1 MSRFSKLT
9 LSLSLSTLLFIVE
22 ASGQASSGR
31 IAGKVSDTEG
41 KPLAGVTV
49 IVTNQ
54 TSSDQTFRKTNN
66 DGSYSVRVRNGAY
79 RITVAPPYEAR
90 FDRGKAT
97 SFGVF
102 ANFLCNEAK
111 DCAGLENIVVDGTD
125 RQIDFMAVRPGAVPS
140 PSPSPT
146 PAAVEP
152 TAERREVRDR
162 WRIGFPEYDRY
173 GDRGARGRD
182 IPFRRG
188 NWYNPYDQSVIKGD
202 IPIIGDDYFMIL
214 SAASTTGVEIRRTPS
229 GTNVSAAEPDS
240 NNFFGRPES
249 FSFNQTLQV
258 SFEFFKG
265 QTVFRPRSW
274 AIKFSPTF
282 SIPNYLNARENGIV
296 NIDVRR
302 GTTRT
307 DLQVSLE
314 EAFAEVKLFDTNDN
328 YDAVSVR
335 AGIQPFNADFRG
347 FLFSD
352 NNLGARVFGA
362 FSNNK
367 TQFNLAYFRQIEKD
381 TNSGLN
387 SMRRLRPQDVYF
399 ANLFR
404 QDFLTKGY
412 TLQLIGAYNYDR
424 ADTHYDQNGFLVRP
438 AVVGSARRHSVKAG
452 YVGVNGDGHIGILN
466 LTNSY
471 YFAFGKDD
479 FNPIAGRATDIRAHM
494 AAVEASIDKNW
505 LRFRVSGF
513 FASGD
518 DDPTD
523 DKATGFDAI
532 LDDPNFVGGQFSY
545 WSRQGIR
552 LVSTDI
558 GLTQPNSL
566 LPSLRSS
573 KIEGQANF
581 VNPGILIFNAGVDAE
596 LTQTV
601 KTVFNA
607 NYLRFHK
614 TQPLEYVLFQPAV
627 RREIGLDVS
636 LGAVYRPLLI
646 NNLTFTFGGN
656 IFFAGRGF
664 RDIFTDSPRNCPL
677 PNFCSGEVPNPSKPQ
692 YSLFGQM
699 KLIF

>member
-1 MSRFSKLT
+1 MASCFRKLT
-9 LSLSLSTLLFIVE
+9 LLLAITLLV
-22 ASGQASSGR
+22 SGIGLAQGSSGKLS
-31 IAGKVSDTEG
+31 GKVTDADG
-41 KPLAGVTV
+41 KPVPAVEV

-54 TSSDQTFRKTNN
+54 TSTETTRRRTRSDGT
-66 DGSYSVRVRNGAY
+66 YSMSLRSGAY
-79 RITVAPPYEAR
+79 RISVAAPFEAR
-90 FDRGKAT
+90 FDRGKAAEY
-97 SFGVF
+97 GVF
-102 ANFLCNEAK
+102 SNFICDESKQNCPTLENVIIDGGERKIDFSVVQRGKEPAPAGQTPPAK
-111 DCAGLENIVVDGTD
+111 DE
-125 RQIDFMAVRPGAVPS
+125 VPD
-140 PSPSPT
+140 
-146 PAAVEP
+146 
-152 TAERREVRDR
+152 RREVRDR
-162 WRIGFPEYDRY
+162 WRISFPEYDRY
-173 GDRGARGRD
+173 GDKGARGRD

-188 NWYNPYDQSVIKGD
+188 SWYNPYDQNILKGD
-202 IPIIGDDYFMIL
+202 LPIIGDDYFMVL
-214 SAASTTGVEIRRTPS
+214 SAVSTTGVELRRTPS
-229 GTNVSAAEPDS
+229 ATSVSSANPDS
-240 NNFFGRPES
+240 NNFLGRPES

-265 QTVFRPRSW
+265 QTVFRPRTW

-296 NIDVRR
+296 NIDARR
-302 GTTRT
+302 GRTRT
-307 DLQVSLE
+307 DFQVSLE

-328 YDAVSVR
+328 FDSVSVR

-387 SMRRLRPQDVYF
+387 SMRSLRPQDVYI

-412 TLQLIGAYNYDR
+412 TVQVVGAYNFDR

-438 AVVGSARRHSVKAG
+438 AVVGSARKHSVKAG
-452 YVGVNGDGHIGILN
+452 YVGFNGDGHIGILN

-471 YFAFGKDD
+471 YFAFGKDS
-479 FNPIAGRATDIRAHM
+479 FNPIAGKPNDIRAHM
-494 AAVEASIDKNW
+494 GAVEASIDRDW
-505 LRFRVSGF
+505 LRFRGSVF

-523 DKATGFDAI
+523 EKAKGFDAI
-532 LDDPNFVGGQFSY
+532 FDDPNFAGGQFSY
-545 WSRQGIR
+545 WSRQGVK

-581 VNPGILIFNAGVDAE
+581 VNPGIFIFNVGVDAE
-596 LTQTV
+596 VTQTV
-601 KTVFNA
+601 KAIFNA

-614 TQPLEYVLFQPAV
+614 TQPLEYVLFQPNV
-627 RREIGLDVS
+627 RREIGYDLS
-636 LGAVYRPLLI
+636 LGVIYRPFLI

-656 IFFAGRGF
+656 VLLPGKGF
-664 RDIFTDSPRNCPL
+664 RDIFTDRARNCPI
-677 PNFCSGEVPNPSKPQ
+677 PNFCEGDVPNPSKPQ
-692 YSLFGQM
+692 YSLFSQM